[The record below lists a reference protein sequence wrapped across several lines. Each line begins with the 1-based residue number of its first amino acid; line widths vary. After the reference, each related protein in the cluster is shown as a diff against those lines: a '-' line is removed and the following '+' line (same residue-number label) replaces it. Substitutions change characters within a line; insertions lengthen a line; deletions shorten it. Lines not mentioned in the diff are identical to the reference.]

1 MVSRKSTKTAKLTY
15 AERIVCAMH
24 ALQKSQRRGGFHS
37 ASIKAQVRKDAEERN
52 DKLGPQWPTWVMKAL
67 NRLNESGLLS
77 RSVDNP
83 AHFEMSPASKKILKE
98 SERTLPVVG
107 PLGEEFL
114 AKHLFRAT
122 AGKKRPAESGIDSTP
137 TKKSRA
143 TRTFKES
150 APRSPWLKK
159 RKAELVEEI
168 ERLQRERLQ
177 RERLQS
183 LQVPSRSP
191 SPLTDLDDNED
202 VRIFDTDEHN
212 VPSQSHSSTPELP
225 TRPSTPVEP
234 DQMSFPST
242 PVRLHSSLTR
252 SRPLLQ
258 VTRTHSGSYIANG
271 RPTPDPPEPADRDI
285 HHGLSLIMGN
295 ALSDNE
301 CHSPV
306 INRPNGLVTPGPTP
320 ARTVSSHGSI
330 HSQTMANELARI
342 SEENKQLRAVEAT
355 QASDIGNLNSQIQS
369 LRQMN
374 IDNKERVTTLLAE
387 TSTLQAALAQSTQ
400 RCSSLDAQL
409 SAGTA
414 EIASLQ
420 VSLDTKN
427 QQITDFVQKLQDTNT
442 TLEARTQDLNSA
454 QLVAAKLEN
463 DLAAMT
469 SQLDNR
475 EVELTSQL
483 VAAKRSMEDTSS
495 TLQQKTT
502 ELSNLHEDLR
512 KAQKSV
518 SAYQEELE
526 AHTAAHAAEIGECS
540 ATIDSLRASLSSADT
555 TAVDLRS
562 KIGLLTETCT
572 QLQSKLEQAASDRT
586 RLGEELAVERL
597 HSATIRG
604 ELDQALSRIHEA
616 EQEMGEM
623 ESLRSEDAATIM
635 KLRNTI
641 ERIHV
646 AQMEQW
652 AGITQEVT
660 QASPAPRRPRFSI

>member
-67 NRLNESGLLS
+67 NRLNENGLLS

-137 TKKSRA
+137 TKKPRA

-191 SPLTDLDDNED
+191 SPLTDLDDDED
-202 VRIFDTDEHN
+202 VIFDMDEHN
-212 VPSQSHSSTPELP
+212 VPSQSRSSTPELP
-225 TRPSTPVEP
+225 TRPSTPL
-234 DQMSFPST
+234 MSSRSFPST

-306 INRPNGLVTPGPTP
+306 INRPSGLVTPGLTP

-330 HSQTMANELARI
+330 YSQTMANELARI
-342 SEENKQLRAVEAT
+342 TEENKHLRAVEAT
-355 QASDIGNLNSQIQS
+355 QASDIHNLNSQLQS

-374 IDNKERVTTLLAE
+374 VDNKERVTTLLAE
-387 TSTLQAALAQSTQ
+387 ASTLQAALAQSTQ
-400 RCSSLDAQL
+400 RYSSLDAQL

-463 DLAAMT
+463 DLAAMI

-483 VAAKRSMEDTSS
+483 VAAKRSVEDTSS

-512 KAQKSV
+512 KAQKSIG
-518 SAYQEELE
+518 AYQEELE

-572 QLQSKLEQAASDRT
+572 QLQSKLEQAASDRS

-641 ERIHV
+641 ERIHA

-652 AGITQEVT
+652 AEINQDVT

>member
-1 MVSRKSTKTAKLTY
+1 
-15 AERIVCAMH
+15 
-24 ALQKSQRRGGFHS
+24 
-37 ASIKAQVRKDAEERN
+37 
-52 DKLGPQWPTWVMKAL
+52 
-67 NRLNESGLLS
+67 
-77 RSVDNP
+77 
-83 AHFEMSPASKKILKE
+83 
-98 SERTLPVVG
+98 
-107 PLGEEFL
+107 
-114 AKHLFRAT
+114 
-122 AGKKRPAESGIDSTP
+122 
-137 TKKSRA
+137 
-143 TRTFKES
+143 
-150 APRSPWLKK
+150 
-159 RKAELVEEI
+159 
-168 ERLQRERLQ
+168 
-177 RERLQS
+177 
-183 LQVPSRSP
+183 
-191 SPLTDLDDNED
+191 
-202 VRIFDTDEHN
+202 
-212 VPSQSHSSTPELP
+212 
-225 TRPSTPVEP
+225 
-234 DQMSFPST
+234 
-242 PVRLHSSLTR
+242 
-252 SRPLLQ
+252 
-258 VTRTHSGSYIANG
+258 
-271 RPTPDPPEPADRDI
+271 
-285 HHGLSLIMGN
+285 
-295 ALSDNE
+295 
-301 CHSPV
+301 
-306 INRPNGLVTPGPTP
+306 
-320 ARTVSSHGSI
+320 
-330 HSQTMANELARI
+330 MANELARI
-342 SEENKQLRAVEAT
+342 TEENKQLRAVEAT
-355 QASDIGNLNSQIQS
+355 QASDIDNLNSQIQS

-387 TSTLQAALAQSTQ
+387 ASTLQAALAQSTQ

-463 DLAAMT
+463 DLAAMI

-495 TLQQKTT
+495 TLQQKIT

-512 KAQKSV
+512 KAQTSV
-518 SAYQEELE
+518 TTYQEELD

-572 QLQSKLEQAASDRT
+572 QLQSKLEQSASDRS

-616 EQEMGEM
+616 EQEMGEV

-641 ERIHV
+641 ERIHA

-652 AGITQEVT
+652 AEINQDVCDFSSKRFLPVKLIPSCRLHRLPQHQDAPGFPSKFITMRIDFLLIYTVYICIYVLQM
-660 QASPAPRRPRFSI
+660 FM